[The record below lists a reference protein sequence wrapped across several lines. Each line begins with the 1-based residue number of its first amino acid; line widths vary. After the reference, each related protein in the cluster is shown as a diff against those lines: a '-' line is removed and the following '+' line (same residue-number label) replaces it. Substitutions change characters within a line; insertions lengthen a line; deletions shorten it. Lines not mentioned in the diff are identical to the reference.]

1 MSKFDPTGRIKS
13 VYDKDSLG
21 GLEDHDC
28 VGAMLCVRLLLSIP
42 AVETSLNFP
51 AYRLHDLEFCLF

>member
-1 MSKFDPTGRIKS
+1 MSKFHPTGRIKS

-28 VGAMLCVRLLLSIP
+28 VGAMLCVRLLVSIP

-51 AYRLHDLEFCLF
+51 AYRLHDL